1 MDHVIRQPT
10 VDDADALGR
19 THVRAWLATYRGG
32 LMPDEYL
39 ERLDEYDRAQMW
51 RSSLENPPRSRSI
64 RLVGESAAGVV
75 AGFILVGPA
84 DGDRE
89 ATVGELY
96 AINVDPDDWGSG
108 LGAAL
113 IDRGVA
119 ALSQFGFTQAVP
131 WVHPGNQRAR
141 RFFAALGW
149 IDDEVERQQS
159 VLGVEVPEVRYSL
172 DPTDGWVTSQT
183 TGTMSYR
190 IRAEV
195 ELPLSVR
202 QPDSAPP
209 TCAGSKRGTR

>member
-1 MDHVIRQPT
+1 MWRPWSPTFDTVADVDHLIRQPT
-10 VDDADALGR
+10 VDDADALDR
-19 THVRAWLATYRGG
+19 TQVRAWQAAYRGG

-39 ERLDEYDRAQMW
+39 ESLDENDRAQMW

-84 DGDRE
+84 EGDPE

-96 AINVDPDDWGSG
+96 AINVDPGDWGSG

-119 ALSQFGFTQAVP
+119 ALSQFGFTQAVM
-131 WVHPGNQRAR
+131 WVHPGNERAR
-141 RFFAALGW
+141 RFYAARGW
-149 IDDEVERQQS
+149 IDSEVERQQS

-172 DPTDGWVTSQT
+172 DLTD
-183 TGTMSYR
+183 
-190 IRAEV
+190 A
-195 ELPLSVR
+195 
-202 QPDSAPP
+202 
-209 TCAGSKRGTR
+209 